1 MPFIDTLRHALE
13 QLRATAKASIP
24 SHKVGEE
31 EMTVDPALKGVEHE
45 VREELEGQV
54 GGRNVWEALRAQVCG
69 RGTYVSVR
77 RGCYVYGGALLFQHA
92 PLLTTCLIP
101 FFPPSLPL
109 SILPP
114 TYHSSRSP
122 WTS

>member
-45 VREELEGQV
+45 VREEL
-54 GGRNVWEALRAQVCG
+54 
-69 RGTYVSVR
+69 
-77 RGCYVYGGALLFQHA
+77 
-92 PLLTTCLIP
+92 
-101 FFPPSLPL
+101 
-109 SILPP
+109 
-114 TYHSSRSP
+114 
-122 WTS
+122 